1 LNGATSY
8 SVTLTGVNS
17 NASNGVPVTASSPG
31 SNPLTVTLRESEI
44 QSVGF
49 FDVLGDLV
57 SALSDN
63 KRGEIGRSVSEL
75 SALQD
80 RLSMNVGQV
89 GSSLNNLE
97 RQIDI
102 NASTRLRIDE
112 LLSTERDL
120 DYAKAVTEFNAEM
133 VRLEATQASFAK
145 IAQLSLFEYL

>member
-1 LNGATSY
+1 
-8 SVTLTGVNS
+8 
-17 NASNGVPVTASSPG
+17 
-31 SNPLTVTLRESEI
+31 
-44 QSVGF
+44 
-49 FDVLGDLV
+49 
-57 SALSDN
+57 
-63 KRGEIGRSVSEL
+63 VSEL

>member
-1 LNGATSY
+1 MFVY
-8 SVTLTGVNS
+8 
-17 NASNGVPVTASSPG
+17 
-31 SNPLTVTLRESEI
+31 
-44 QSVGF
+44 
-49 FDVLGDLV
+49 LV

-75 SALQD
+75 SSLQD